1 MTGPAPR
8 PLMPHPVLVVNLTCG
23 RSASWDTSCSWGRGH
38 CSFAERGSRESRWVG
53 VVFLSW
59 RLLLGLVHR
68 WLGAPAPSF
77 RDVRDQVRDPSTD
90 PVGATLSLV
99 TLTVVGLASIVG
111 IVGTVFFA
119 DVEMY
124 WAVAQ
129 VVGAM
134 IGGLLYLLLKWV
146 LVRLRWVANRVTLWD
161 ELFFALT
168 AVTLWFGEL
177 LLR

>member
-1 MTGPAPR
+1 M
-8 PLMPHPVLVVNLTCG
+8 
-23 RSASWDTSCSWGRGH
+23 
-38 CSFAERGSRESRWVG
+38 
-53 VVFLSW
+53 VFLSW

-77 RDVRDQVRDPSTD
+77 RDVRDLVQDPATD
-90 PVGATLSLV
+90 PVGGTLALV

-111 IVGTVFFA
+111 LVGTVFFA

-124 WAVAQ
+124 WAVAR
-129 VVGAM
+129 VVGVM
-134 IGGLLYLLLKWV
+134 IGGLLYLLLKWA

-161 ELFFALT
+161 ELLFALT
-168 AVTLWFGEL
+168 AVTLWFGDL

>member
-1 MTGPAPR
+1 M
-8 PLMPHPVLVVNLTCG
+8 
-23 RSASWDTSCSWGRGH
+23 
-38 CSFAERGSRESRWVG
+38 
-53 VVFLSW
+53 VFLSW

-77 RDVRDQVRDPSTD
+77 RDVRDLVRDPSTD
-90 PVGATLSLV
+90 PVGATLALV
-99 TLTVVGLASIVG
+99 TVTVVGLASIVG

-119 DVEMY
+119 DVAMY

-129 VVGAM
+129 AVGAT
-134 IGGLLYLLLKWV
+134 IGGLLYLLLKWA